1 MSYKAKSLLY
11 FASFVIAAITYYNVS
26 NTQHSVS
33 DVNEL
38 AKADVEQ
45 TTIERL
51 NQNIQ

>member
-1 MSYKAKSLLY
+1 MSYKAKSFLY

-26 NTQHSVS
+26 ASQNTIS
-33 DVNEL
+33 DASEL

-45 TTIERL
+45 TTIEKL